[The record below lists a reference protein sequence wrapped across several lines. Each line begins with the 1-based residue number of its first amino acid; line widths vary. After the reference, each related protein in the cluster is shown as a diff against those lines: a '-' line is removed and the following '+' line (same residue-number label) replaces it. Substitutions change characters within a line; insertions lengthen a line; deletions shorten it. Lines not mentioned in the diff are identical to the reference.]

1 MDTERPSPFEN
12 SANNVVTLELNLN
25 LDIKT
30 IRQFLSESFDLL
42 APSTQMGIGI
52 SIMVKEHI
60 SKLLLGEWIQAGG
73 KNKLY
78 SAKVLKE

>member
-1 MDTERPSPFEN
+1 MILIKPVYGMDTERPSPFEN

-30 IRQFLSESFDLL
+30 IRQFLSESFNLL
-42 APSTQMGIGI
+42 AASTQMGIGI

-60 SKLLLGEWIQAGG
+60 SKLLLGE
-73 KNKLY
+73 
-78 SAKVLKE
+78 